1 MARLRKILN
10 IFCPVLWLFNLAGC
24 DAHHYFFRPTQDQYA
39 NPSEQGLN
47 YEDVFFS
54 SLDGTRL
61 HGWFIPAKGQAQGTL
76 IHFHGNSKNISG
88 HLHYTDWL
96 SQHGFNLFLFDY
108 RGYGKSAGT
117 PEPEGLTQDGVA
129 AICYVQSRKDVD
141 ANRLVVF
148 GQSLGGTYSLTSLA
162 RERRGVCG
170 IVVEGTFSTHREI
183 AVDQMASDMVP
194 RPLKALIAHFV
205 VGNQHDA
212 APLIGQFGKLPI
224 LLVHGTAD
232 DVIPVAHGD
241 RLAALLPKGAPYWRM
256 EGDNHLVTF
265 MADKKENRIKLRQF
279 LEQSLKNCSEK

>member
-1 MARLRKILN
+1 MARPQR
-10 IFCPVLWLFNLAGC
+10 WLEIYCLLACLASLPGC
-24 DAHHYFFRPTQDQYA
+24 DAHHYFYRPTQEQYA
-39 NPSEQGLN
+39 NPANQGLR
-47 YEDVFFS
+47 YEDIFFT

-96 SQHGFNLFLFDY
+96 AEKGFNLFLFDY

-129 AICYVQSRKDVD
+129 AIRYIQSRKDID
-141 ANRLVVF
+141 HNRLLVF
-148 GQSLGGTYSLTSLA
+148 GQSLGGTYSLTALA

-170 IVVEGTFSTHREI
+170 VVIEGTFSSHREI
-183 AVDQMASDMVP
+183 AIDQMASDDVP
-194 RPLKALIAHFV
+194 RPLKSFIATLL

-224 LLVHGTAD
+224 LLVHGSAD
-232 DVIPVAHGD
+232 SVIPVAHGD
-241 RLAALLPKGAPYWRM
+241 RLAALLPKDATYWRK
-256 EGDNHLVTF
+256 EGDHHLVTF
-265 MADKKENRIKLRQF
+265 MADRTENRASLQQF
-279 LEQSLKNCSEK
+279 LEHSLKNCPKK